1 MFHMLYTQ
9 ACFPS
14 RCYSPETFTLQLH
27 FVKLE
32 KENALFLSHD
42 QPLISVSC
50 TLFFFYPKGHSGLSL
65 GVFHKVEARCC
76 NFSASRD
83 CGHAC
88 YPLTV
93 AVPM

>member
-50 TLFFFYPKGHSGLSL
+50 TLFFFIQKATLGCLS
-65 GVFHKVEARCC
+65 VFFTRWKLDAVIFLPA
-76 NFSASRD
+76 
-83 CGHAC
+83 G
-88 YPLTV
+88 TV
-93 AVPM
+93 AMPATHSQ